1 MRTACVVAAAPSP
14 GIVGRARTAATRA
27 LLRRVVGLG
36 IPAFV
41 LSPEPEAW
49 EDLHVEVVTTPREG
63 FRLGEALADLVEEK
77 GPERLLYFSAGSG
90 FLLSSGDIR
99 RMAEFEGGER
109 FILLN
114 NFYSTDFCLISP
126 PHPEILR
133 RVHNDNA
140 LGWGHWEA
148 GYRCYELPRGAR
160 TQLDID
166 TPGELKVL
174 AHDESLD
181 RELREALSDVPAG
194 GVEELFEALT
204 TPGKRIL
211 LAGRV
216 SGHLLRYL
224 ERASACRVTAL
235 SEGRGMKAEGLPVR
249 SLLKEIL
256 EAKGPEGLVRALAG
270 AADVV
275 VWDVRVLFGSLGIWP
290 EAEERFAFDL
300 LEVQRLRDPLLREL
314 AEAMGEAP
322 VPFLLGGH
330 SLVSGAMYLAVELAW
345 RGMKGKAMRAKIV
358 RLEEEDEGI
367 VEIRPGGS
375 G

>member
-1 MRTACVVAAAPSP
+1 
-14 GIVGRARTAATRA
+14 
-27 LLRRVVGLG
+27 
-36 IPAFV
+36 
-41 LSPEPEAW
+41 
-49 EDLHVEVVTTPREG
+49 
-63 FRLGEALADLVEEK
+63 
-77 GPERLLYFSAGSG
+77 
-90 FLLSSGDIR
+90 
-99 RMAEFEGGER
+99 
-109 FILLN
+109 
-114 NFYSTDFCLISP
+114 
-126 PHPEILR
+126 
-133 RVHNDNA
+133 
-140 LGWGHWEA
+140 
-148 GYRCYELPRGAR
+148 
-160 TQLDID
+160 
-166 TPGELKVL
+166 
-174 AHDESLD
+174 
-181 RELREALSDVPAG
+181 
-194 GVEELFEALT
+194 
-204 TPGKRIL
+204 
-211 LAGRV
+211 
-216 SGHLLRYL
+216 
-224 ERASACRVTAL
+224 
-235 SEGRGMKAEGLPVR
+235 MKAEGLPVR

-314 AEAMGEAP
+314 AEAVGEAP